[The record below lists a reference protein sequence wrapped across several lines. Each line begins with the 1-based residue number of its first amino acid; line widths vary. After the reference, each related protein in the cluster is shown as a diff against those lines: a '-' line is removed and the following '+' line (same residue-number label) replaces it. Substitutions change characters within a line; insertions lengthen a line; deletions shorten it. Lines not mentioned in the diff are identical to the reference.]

1 MSIWADAATIVTR
14 TLSGD
19 IDFQVV
25 NAYRSS
31 AAWVVFA
38 PLTLI
43 GGFLVYYLYK
53 AVPWLERNLERTIV
67 VWSYILMAAIIFFGV
82 IQRFLLSG
90 QPAWSTTIPPLIF
103 MIMAWYGCSFNVRL
117 RTHLSFNEFRT
128 NFSPRGQIAA
138 LSLDAML
145 WMIFCIVIVTTVS
158 REVVRAYSNFQ
169 IVLGTD
175 HTMQWWFLITIPIA
189 FMLMA
194 GRVLEN
200 LFEDW
205 ANYRKGEPLV
215 RQAVIGADV

>member
-25 NAYRSS
+25 NAYKSG
-31 AAWVVFA
+31 AAWLVFA
-38 PLTLI
+38 PFTILGGLLI
-43 GGFLVYYLYK
+43 CYLYK
-53 AVPWLERNLERTIV
+53 RVPWLERNLERTIV
-67 VWSYILMAAIIFFGV
+67 VWSYIVMAAIIFFGV

-128 NFSPRGQIAA
+128 KFSPTGQIAA
-138 LSLDAML
+138 LSLDAVL
-145 WMIFCIVIVTTVS
+145 WLVFCVVIVTTVS
-158 REVVRAYSNFQ
+158 REVVRSYSNFQ

-175 HTMQWWFLITIPIA
+175 NTMQWWFLITIPVA
-189 FMLMA
+189 FILMA
-194 GRVLEN
+194 ARVLEN
-200 LFEDW
+200 FFEDW
-205 ANYRKGEPLV
+205 RNFRSKNTLIK
-215 RQAVIGADV
+215 QAVIGGDV

>member
-1 MSIWADAATIVTR
+1 MSIWTDAATIVTS

-25 NAYRSS
+25 NAYRSN
-31 AAWVVFA
+31 AAWIVFA
-38 PLTLI
+38 PVTLL
-43 GGFLVYYLYK
+43 GGLAVYYLYR
-53 AVPWLERNLERTIV
+53 AIPWLEKNLERTIV
-67 VWSYILMAAIIFFGV
+67 VWTYIIMAAIIFFGV

-128 NFSPRGQIAA
+128 KFSPTGQIAA
-138 LSLDAML
+138 LSFDAVL
-145 WMIFCIVIVTTVS
+145 WLVFCVVVVTTVS
-158 REVVRAYSNFQ
+158 REVVRSYSNFQ

-175 HTMQWWFLITIPIA
+175 NTMQWWFLITIPVA

-194 GRVLEN
+194 GRVFEN

-205 ANYRKGEPLV
+205 SNYRKGETIIK
-215 RQAVIGADV
+215 QAVIGGDV

>member
-25 NAYRSS
+25 NAYRSG
-31 AAWVVFA
+31 AAWLVFA
-38 PLTLI
+38 PVTVL
-43 GGFLVYYLYK
+43 GGLGVNYLYR

-67 VWSYILMAAIIFFGV
+67 VWSYIIMAAIIFFGV

-117 RTHLSFNEFRT
+117 RTHLSFDEFRSK
-128 NFSPRGQIAA
+128 FSRTGQIAA
-138 LSLDAML
+138 LSMDALL
-145 WMIFCIVIVTTVS
+145 WLMFCIVIVTTVS
-158 REVVRAYSNFQ
+158 REVVRSYSNFQ

-175 HTMQWWFLITIPIA
+175 NTMQWWFLITIPIA
-189 FMLMA
+189 FILMA
-194 GRVLEN
+194 GRVFEN

-205 ANYRKGEPLV
+205 DNYRNGRALIK
-215 RQAVIGADV
+215 QSVIGGDV

>member
-1 MSIWADAATIVTR
+1 MSIWADAATIVSK

-25 NAYRSS
+25 NAYRSN
-31 AAWVVFA
+31 AAWIVFTTV
-38 PLTLI
+38 TLV

-53 AVPWLERNLERTIV
+53 ASPWLERNLERTIV
-67 VWSYILMAAIIFFGV
+67 VWSYIIMAAIIFFGV

-128 NFSPRGQIAA
+128 KFSPKGQIAA
-138 LSLDAML
+138 LSLDAVL

-158 REVVRAYSNFQ
+158 REVVRSYSNFQ

-175 HTMQWWFLITIPIA
+175 NTMQWWFLITIPIA
-189 FMLMA
+189 FILMA

-205 ANYRKGEPLV
+205 SNYRKGEPLIK
-215 RQAVIGADV
+215 QAVIGGDV

>member
-14 TLSGD
+14 TISGD

-25 NAYRSS
+25 NAYRSN
-31 AAWVVFA
+31 AAWLVFG
-38 PLTLI
+38 PLTLL
-43 GGFLVYYLYK
+43 GGLVVYYLYR

-67 VWSYILMAAIIFFGV
+67 VWSYIIMAAIIFFGV

-128 NFSPRGQIAA
+128 KFTRTGQLIA
-138 LSLDAML
+138 LSMDAVL
-145 WMIFCIVIVTTVS
+145 WMTFCVIVVTTVS
-158 REVVRAYSNFQ
+158 REVVRSYSNFQ

-175 HTMQWWFLITIPIA
+175 NTMQWWFLITIPVA
-189 FMLMA
+189 FTLMA
-194 GRVLEN
+194 GRVFEN

-205 ANYRKGEPLV
+205 GNYRKGEPLIK
-215 RQAVIGADV
+215 QAVIGGDV